1 MSVSARAGGEISPPP
16 FLLALPACAGHPG
29 AMATGAP
36 NFELEEAAIARGARC
51 VVGVDEVGRG
61 PIAGPVTAAAVWLD
75 PARIP
80 EGLNDSKK
88 LTEKRRDVLFDQ
100 IASCARVSVAHA
112 SVQEIDAINIRQAT
126 FLAMRRAVVGLGLD
140 PDHLLIDG
148 RDVPDGMPCAGEA
161 VVKGDGRSVS
171 IAAASIMAKV
181 TRDRLMVD
189 LAQQHP
195 GYGWE
200 QNAGYPTKS
209 HISALIEQGVTP
221 HHRRSFGPV
230 HKMLF
235 QA

>member
-1 MSVSARAGGEISPPP
+1 MTKSAPDYSLERA
-16 FLLALPACAGHPG
+16 ALS
-29 AMATGAP
+29 
-36 NFELEEAAIARGARC
+36 RGASC

-75 PARIP
+75 PGQIP
-80 EGLNDSKK
+80 PGLNDSKK
-88 LTEKRRDVLFDQ
+88 LTENRRAALFDL
-100 IASCARVSVAHA
+100 IAAQARFCVAHA
-112 SVQEIDAINIRQAT
+112 SVEEIDAINIRQAT
-126 FLAMRRAVVGLGLD
+126 FLAMRRAVAGLGVT

-148 RDVPDGMPCAGEA
+148 RDVPGGMPCPGEA
-161 VVKGDGRSVS
+161 VIKGDGKSVS

-195 GYGWE
+195 GYGWP

-209 HISALIEQGVTP
+209 HISALIELGVTP

-230 HKMLF
+230 HKMLCNPEN
-235 QA
+235 